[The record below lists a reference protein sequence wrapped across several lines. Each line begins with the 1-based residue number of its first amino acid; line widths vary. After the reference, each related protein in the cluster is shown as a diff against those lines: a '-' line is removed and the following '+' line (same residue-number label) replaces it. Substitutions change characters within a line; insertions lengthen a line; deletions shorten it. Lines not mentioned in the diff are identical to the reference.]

1 MGDYRFSSSHAIPM
15 SKNRF
20 SNNAWDEITVASY
33 NIHQC
38 LGTDNRRDL
47 ERTTRV
53 IEELDAQLVGL
64 QEVHSTFIQSPQV
77 DTLTQDTGLT
87 VIPGPTMHRS
97 DGHYGNVLLT
107 AYSPLSVRPIDLSF
121 PGREPR
127 GAIDAELHIQGRS
140 VRVIVTHL
148 GLNARERQFQVDQLA
163 DRLLPQKHDLL
174 VLMGDFNEWFPFRRQ
189 FLLLNRL
196 LGKISIRPTYP
207 SRYPIFALD
216 RIWVRPKETLRSIKT
231 HQSSLARI
239 ASDHLPLKAR
249 IVIDPPE

>member
-1 MGDYRFSSSHAIPM
+1 M
-15 SKNRF
+15 
-20 SNNAWDEITVASY
+20 ASY

-38 LGTDNRRDL
+38 LGTDNRKDL

-64 QEVHSTFIQSPQV
+64 QEVHSTFIQSSQV

-107 AYSPLSVRPIDLSF
+107 AYSTLSVRPIDLSF

-148 GLNARERQFQVDQLA
+148 GLNVRERQFQVNRLA
-163 DRLLPQKHDLL
+163 DSLLPQKHDLL

-189 FLLLNRL
+189 LLLLNRL

-207 SRYPIFALD
+207 SRHPILALD
-216 RIWVRPKETLRSIKT
+216 RIWVRPKQALQSIRIHK
-231 HQSSLARI
+231 SPLARI

-249 IVIDPPE
+249 IAIGPPE

>member
-1 MGDYRFSSSHAIPM
+1 M
-15 SKNRF
+15 SKNHFTF
-20 SNNAWDEITVASY
+20 SDKTQDEITVASF

-38 LGTDNRRDL
+38 LGMDGRKNPIRTAGVIAEL
-47 ERTTRV
+47 E
-53 IEELDAQLVGL
+53 AHLVGL
-64 QEVHSTFIQSPQV
+64 QEVHSTFIESPQL
-77 DTLTQDTGLT
+77 DTLSQTTGLH

-127 GAIDAELHIQGRS
+127 GAIDAELDIQGRS

-148 GLNARERQFQVDQLA
+148 GLNVRERQFQVD
-163 DRLLPQKHDLL
+163 RLSESLISQKYDLL

-189 FLLLNRL
+189 LLLLNRL
-196 LGKISIRPTYP
+196 LGKISTRPTYP
-207 SRYPIFALD
+207 SRYPILALD
-216 RIWVRPKETLRSIKT
+216 RIWVRPKQALQAIKI
-231 HQSSLARI
+231 HKSPLARI

-249 IVIDPPE
+249 IAIGPPA

>member
-1 MGDYRFSSSHAIPM
+1 M

-38 LGTDNRRDL
+38 LGTDNRKDL

-64 QEVHSTFIQSPQV
+64 QEVHSTFIQSSQV

-107 AYSPLSVRPIDLSF
+107 AYSTLSVRPIDLSF

-148 GLNARERQFQVDQLA
+148 GLNVRERQFQVNRLA
-163 DRLLPQKHDLL
+163 DSLLPQKHDLL

-189 FLLLNRL
+189 LLLLNRL

-207 SRYPIFALD
+207 SRHPILALD
-216 RIWVRPKETLRSIKT
+216 RIWVRPKQALQSIRIHK
-231 HQSSLARI
+231 SPLARI

-249 IVIDPPE
+249 IAIGPPE

>member
-1 MGDYRFSSSHAIPM
+1 M
-15 SKNRF
+15 SKKHFAF
-20 SNNAWDEITVASY
+20 SDKPWDEITVASY

-38 LGTDNRRDL
+38 LGTDNRKDP
-47 ERTTRV
+47 ERITRV
-53 IEELDAQLVGL
+53 IAELNVQLLGL
-64 QEVHSTFIQSPQV
+64 QEVHSAFIQSPQL
-77 DTLTQDTGLT
+77 DTLTQTTGLN

-107 AYSPLSVRPIDLSF
+107 AYSPLSVQPIDLSF

-127 GAIDAELHIQGRS
+127 GAIDAELDIQGRS

-148 GLNARERQFQVDQLA
+148 GINPRERQFQVDRLA
-163 DRLLPQKHDLL
+163 DSLLPHKHDLL
-174 VLMGDFNEWFPFRRQ
+174 VLMGDFNEWFPLRRQ
-189 FLLLNRL
+189 LLLLNRL

-207 SRYPIFALD
+207 SRYPILALD
-216 RIWVRPKETLRSIKT
+216 RIWVRPKETLRAIKT

-249 IVIDPPE
+249 IAMGPPTSQPAEGS

>member
-1 MGDYRFSSSHAIPM
+1 M

-20 SNNAWDEITVASY
+20 TFSDRSSDEISVASY

-38 LGTDNRRDL
+38 LGTDDRKDP
-47 ERTTRV
+47 ERTIRV
-53 IEELDAQLVGL
+53 LAELDAKLIGL
-64 QEVHSTFIQSPQV
+64 QEVHSTFIESPQL
-77 DTLTQDTGLT
+77 DTLTQTTGLH

-107 AYSPLSVRPIDLSF
+107 AYSPLTVRPIDLSF

-127 GAIDAELHIQGRS
+127 GAIDAELDIQGRS

-148 GLNARERQFQVDQLA
+148 GLNARERRFQVNRLA
-163 DRLLPQKHDLL
+163 ENLLPQQHDLL

-189 FLLLNRL
+189 LLLLNRL
-196 LGKISIRPTYP
+196 VGKISTRPTYP
-207 SRYPIFALD
+207 SRYPILALD
-216 RIWVRPKETLRSIKT
+216 RIWVRPKVALRAIKA
-231 HQSSLARI
+231 HKSHLARI

-249 IVIDPPE
+249 IAIAPPA